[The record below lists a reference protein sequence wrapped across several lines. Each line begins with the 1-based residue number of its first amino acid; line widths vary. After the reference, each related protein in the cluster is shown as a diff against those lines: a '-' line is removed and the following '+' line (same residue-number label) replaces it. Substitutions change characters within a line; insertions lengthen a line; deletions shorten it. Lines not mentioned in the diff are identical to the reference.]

1 MSLAILYATKYG
13 STREAAEEL
22 TRLVRE
28 HGLSEAQIGML
39 DLARSPALPNADTIV
54 IGAPIYAGTIP
65 KSVSR
70 FVEANM
76 DTLLERRVGLYLSC
90 LYGEERAEKQL
101 ADNFPAR
108 LVAHSFGQYYVGGR
122 IKLGEL
128 RWLDRVIMKRVGGV
142 DHDVDNL
149 NREEIARLAKDVTG
163 E

>member
-1 MSLAILYATKYG
+1 MNLATVYATKYG

-28 HGLSEAQIGML
+28 RGLSEAQIGIL
-39 DLARSPALPNADTIV
+39 DLGRSPALPEVDTIV

-65 KSVSR
+65 KSVNR
-70 FVEANM
+70 FVQANL
-76 DTLLERRVGLYLSC
+76 DALLERRVGLYLSC
-90 LYGEERAEKQL
+90 LYGEGRAEQQL

-142 DHDVDNL
+142 DHDVDNF
-149 NREEIARLAKDVTG
+149 NREEIGRLAKDVAG
-163 E
+163 D

>member
-1 MSLAILYATKYG
+1 MNLATLYATKYG

-28 HGLSEAQIGML
+28 RGLSEAQIGML
-39 DLARSPALPNADTIV
+39 DLGRSPALPEADTIV
-54 IGAPIYAGTIP
+54 IGAPIYAGPIP

-70 FVEANM
+70 FVQANL
-76 DTLLERRVGLYLSC
+76 DALLERRVGLYLSC
-90 LYGEERAEKQL
+90 LYGEGRAEQQL
-101 ADNFPAR
+101 ADNSPAR

-142 DHDVDNL
+142 DHDVDNF
-149 NREEIARLAKDVTG
+149 NRDEIGRLAKDVAG